1 MALVKALASRLSP
14 AGAQAR
20 LSVLIFHRVSPVI
33 DPVFPGEP
41 DARWFDRFCA
51 WTKGWFNVLPL
62 DEAIAMLEQGR
73 LPARAAAISFDDGY
87 ADNRTVAM
95 PILARHSL
103 TATFFVATGFLD
115 GGRMWNDT
123 VIESV
128 RSCADRELRFDA
140 VGLGV
145 LPVGSPSEKRA
156 AIESI
161 IAKIKYLPPA
171 ERLHAAH
178 AIAEIARVSPPQDL
192 MMTSA
197 QVLEMHRGGM
207 GIGAHTVSHPI
218 LARLDRERVV
228 EEIAGSKR
236 SLEKILDAQVGLFAY
251 PNGKPGADYEA
262 KDVEI
267 VRQLGFSGAVSTRP
281 AAATRGCDPF
291 QIPRFTPWERTRFR
305 FGTRMIRNL
314 RVN

>member
-20 LSVLIFHRVSPVI
+20 LSVLIFHRVSSVI

-41 DARWFDRFCA
+41 DARWFDRFCG

-62 DEAIAMLEQGR
+62 DEAIAMLAQGR

-95 PILARHSL
+95 PILARHGL
-103 TATFFVATGFLD
+103 DATFFVATGFLD

-128 RSCADRELRFDA
+128 RSCADRELRLDA
-140 VGLGV
+140 VGLGAV
-145 LPVGSPSEKRA
+145 PVASPSEKRA
-156 AIESI
+156 AIEAI
-161 IAKIKYLPPA
+161 IAKIKYLPSA

-178 AIAEIARVSPPQDL
+178 VIAEIARVSPPRDL

-228 EEIAGSKR
+228 EEIAGSKQ
-236 SLEKILDAQVGLFAY
+236 SLEKIIDARVGLFAY
-251 PNGKPGADYEA
+251 PNGKPGADYGD

-267 VRQLGFSGAVSTRP
+267 VRQLGFDGAVSTRP
-281 AAATRGCDPF
+281 AAAARGCDPL